1 MHSEDSTQDSVNSQ
15 NMGSVNG
22 GGEDSFGYVQQGEDS
37 SQSSDVQGGNKMLDG
52 MYNMQEYY
60 NQMGFANAAPDGDGD
75 GEGGVAMDGMDSDND
90 NSNSRGF
97 GADDP
102 QAQAYTEIMLQ
113 VQQEQQQEPET
124 LEGDESNS
132 FNDTRDSSNSV
143 SQHPDPESVN
153 GDSSGANPAEMMMM
167 MENSGQQSLT
177 LEDSSDVGGATA
189 KRKLDEV
196 EAEEGSES
204 NASAVANNAEGEA
217 SNSAAGSPSGPTPAK
232 KALLEINVRKLL
244 PDLEKHWKPVED
256 DPNDFQ
262 AWTYLL
268 QYVDQEVSEVKEVQP
283 VFKFTKLFYSF
294 FRKDL

>member
-1 MHSEDSTQDSVNSQ
+1 MMHSEDSTQDSVNSQ

-52 MYNMQEYY
+52 DAMYNMQEYY
-60 NQMGFANAAPDGDGD
+60 NQMGFANAAGDGD
-75 GEGGVAMDGMDSDND
+75 NDNDAGVAMDGMDSDN
-90 NSNSRGF
+90 SNSRGF
-97 GADDP
+97 GTDDP
-102 QAQAYTEIMLQ
+102 QAQAYTEMMLQ
-113 VQQEQQQEPET
+113 VQQEQQQQQQAT

-153 GDSSGANPAEMMMM
+153 GDSSGANPVEMMMM

-189 KRKLDEV
+189 KRKLEEA

-204 NASAVANNAEGEA
+204 NASAVANNVEGEA
-217 SNSAAGSPSGPTPAK
+217 SNSAAASPSGPTPAK

-283 VFKFTKLFYSF
+283 IFKCTGLFKCF
-294 FRKDL
+294 L

>member
-1 MHSEDSTQDSVNSQ
+1 MMHSEDSTQDSVNSQ

-37 SQSSDVQGGNKMLDG
+37 SQSSDVQGGNKMIDG

-60 NQMGFANAAPDGDGD
+60 NQMGFANAAGD
-75 GEGGVAMDGMDSDND
+75 GGVAMDGMDSD

-102 QAQAYTEIMLQ
+102 QAQAYAEMMLQ
-113 VQQEQQQEPET
+113 VQQEQQQQQQAT

-196 EAEEGSES
+196 EAEDGSES
-204 NASAVANNAEGEA
+204 NASAVANNVEGEA
-217 SNSAAGSPSGPTPAK
+217 SNSALGSPSGPTPAK

-283 VFKFTKLFYSF
+283 VFKYA
-294 FRKDL
+294 